1 MKHQFLLV
9 ERQLRKEQII
19 FYQKH
24 PSVFRQTRIYTKQL
38 VWKNKTYLV
47 HHTLFNRQT
56 RVKVLLKVP
65 KRLARSPLEKLFLFF
80 FEFAVTLSVEVG
92 LTTDT
97 CYMTT
102 REFNTAVDLHADSI
116 YRFVLKHVRNRM
128 LADDVV
134 QETYAKVWE
143 RHEQI
148 QAEKAKSYLFTSAYH
163 CMLDLLKKENRS
175 ASIEGVEPLGN
186 TESHHNFDI
195 QRVLHE
201 ALDTLPE
208 IQKSVVLLRDY
219 EGYSYE
225 EIAEITGLTDAQV
238 KVYIFRA
245 RQALKS
251 VLKSVELVA

>member
-1 MKHQFLLV
+1 M
-9 ERQLRKEQII
+9 
-19 FYQKH
+19 
-24 PSVFRQTRIYTKQL
+24 
-38 VWKNKTYLV
+38 
-47 HHTLFNRQT
+47 
-56 RVKVLLKVP
+56 
-65 KRLARSPLEKLFLFF
+65 
-80 FEFAVTLSVEVG
+80 
-92 LTTDT
+92 TDE
-97 CYMTT
+97 CCMTAK
-102 REFNTAVDLHADSI
+102 EFNTAVDLYADSI
-116 YRFVLKHVRNRM
+116 YRFVLKHVRNKM

-143 RHEQI
+143 RHESI

-163 CMLDLLKKENRS
+163 CMIDLLKKENRS
-175 ASIEGVEPLGN
+175 ASIEGVEPIGN
-186 TESHHNFDI
+186 KGDHHHFDV